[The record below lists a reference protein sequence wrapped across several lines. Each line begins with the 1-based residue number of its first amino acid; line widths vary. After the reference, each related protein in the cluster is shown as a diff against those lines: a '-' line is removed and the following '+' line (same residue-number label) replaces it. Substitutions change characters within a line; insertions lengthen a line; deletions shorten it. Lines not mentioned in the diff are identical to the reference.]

1 MRKLTFSDSELK
13 KMAALVKEAEKEAD
27 TGIRSKLFKNHVFKV
42 LITKEEI
49 VALRKV
55 QLGLGRKDFAN
66 KLGISVR
73 TVQAWEQGARVPD
86 TLAAKTLVYI
96 SRHPKHIQEL
106 EAI

>member
-1 MRKLTFSDSELK
+1 
-13 KMAALVKEAEKEAD
+13 MAALAREADKEAE
-27 TGIRSKLFKNHVFKV
+27 TGVRSKLFKDHTFRV
-42 LITKEEI
+42 LITKEDI

-55 QLGLGRKDFAN
+55 QLGLGRKDFAD

>member
-1 MRKLTFSDSELK
+1 MRKLTMTDSDLK
-13 KMAALVKEAEKEAD
+13 KMAVLAKVADKEAE
-27 TGIRSKLFKNHVFKV
+27 TGVRSRQFKDHTFKV

-49 VALRKV
+49 ASLRKD
-55 QLGLGRKDFAN
+55 QLGLGRKQFAD

-73 TVQAWEQGARVPD
+73 TVQAWEQGARMPD

-96 SRHPKHIQEL
+96 SRHPKHIHEL

>member
-1 MRKLTFSDSELK
+1 MRKSIISDSDLK
-13 KMAALVKEAEKEAD
+13 KMAALAKEADKEAE
-27 TGIRSKLFKNHVFKV
+27 TGVRSKFFKNHTFKV

-49 VALRKV
+49 ASLRKNR
-55 QLGLGRKDFAN
+55 LGLGRKDFAD
-66 KLGISVR
+66 KLGVSVR